1 LHGDRAALEEA
12 ARVVAGT
19 RAEEPVMRL
28 LSLFDAAAARGLA
41 KVLRAD
47 AGEVRGFAYYTGTI
61 FSIFAGGPGEPIG
74 AGGRYD
80 DLLARFGAPMP
91 AVGFGIDIDAL
102 AWALRTAGKRLAPE
116 EDGVVLVGGDESDLA
131 ELRSK
136 GVAAVSAKDRAAAE
150 AYARAWGFA
159 RVVVK

>member
-1 LHGDRAALEEA
+1 
-12 ARVVAGT
+12 VK
-19 RAEEPVMRL
+19 RL

-61 FSIFAGGPGEPIG
+61 FSIFAAGPGEPIG

-80 DLLARFGAPMP
+80 DLFARFGAPMP
-91 AVGFGIDIDAL
+91 AVGFGIDIDSL
-102 AWALRTAGKRLAPE
+102 AWALRAAGKRIAPE
-116 EDGVVLVGGDESDLA
+116 EGVVLVGGDESDLA

-136 GVAAVSAKDRAAAE
+136 GIPAVSAKDRSAAE

-159 RVVVK
+159 RVVVKE